1 VVKVYAK
8 KELEEAIK
16 NLKEEDITRIIEEVK
31 ATQAIE
37 GLEVTEEE
45 KEIMRKYLQGQL
57 TEVEVLKIIQER

>member
-1 VVKVYAK
+1 MVKVYAK